1 MDEVMGQRLQF
12 HENVHY
18 IYLKTVSSE
27 VRKIPALPATQ
38 HIEDSWSQAHGSTGA
53 GIPFPYF

>member
-1 MDEVMGQRLQF
+1 MMGQRLQF